1 MSEYQYYR
9 FECLDGFLDSRQR
22 QALRQLSSRAEITA
36 TSFQVYYH
44 YSGLRAEP
52 CDVVLDYFDIGF
64 YYADWGS
71 INAYIKLPVGT
82 LPDELLQVTAYCFN
96 VYETDQWQML
106 VFSTEE
112 YDDYLDDE
120 QAANFFR
127 HLATLRSE
135 LLQGDWRLL
144 YFVWLK
150 ELDCND
156 ELAAVPLIH
165 FDFSNLS
172 NSQLAF
178 AALFDIPL
186 PLVKALALT
195 LAANPGHQP
204 KQSQLHIDVWLS
216 QLTEQDKDNL
226 LQVLFEQGQ
235 LTRQQALGMTSK
247 AQVKQETYRH
257 WLSAELIAPCI
268 ELAGTQFNQEQ
279 AAALAQ
285 KQAKEKA
292 DKEAQLTQI
301 YQQREHF
308 WQQSQAQANRACAS
322 GYDQAARYL
331 HQLVEAYQL
340 KGDTGE
346 FARRLKRFIASNA
359 SRKALLKRLQNIE

>member
-22 QALRQLSSRAEITA
+22 HALRQISSRAEITA

-71 INAYIKLPVGT
+71 INAYIKLPAGT
-82 LPDELLQVTAYCFN
+82 LPTELLQVTAYCFN

-106 VFSTEE
+106 VLSIEE
-112 YDDYLDDE
+112 YDDYFDDE
-120 QAANFFR
+120 QAADFFQ

-144 YFVWLK
+144 YLVWLK
-150 ELDCND
+150 EFDCND

-172 NSQLAF
+172 HSQLAF
-178 AALFDIPL
+178 AALFEIPL

-195 LAANPGHQP
+195 LASNPGHQP

-216 QLTEQDKDNL
+216 QLTEQEKDNL
-226 LQVLFEQGQ
+226 LKVLFEQGQ
-235 LTRQQALGMTSK
+235 LTRQQALDKTSK
-247 AQVKQETYRH
+247 TQIKQETYQH
-257 WLSAELIAPCI
+257 WLSAELIAPYI
-268 ELAGTQFNQEQ
+268 EQAAALFKQEQ

-322 GYDQAARYL
+322 GYDQAARFL

-340 KGDTGE
+340 KGQTEE
-346 FARRLKRFIASNA
+346 FARRFKQFTASNA
-359 SRKALLKRLQNIE
+359 SRTALLKRLQNI

>member
-22 QALRQLSSRAEITA
+22 HALRQISSRAEITA

-71 INAYIKLPVGT
+71 INAYIKLPAGT
-82 LPDELLQVTAYCFN
+82 LPDELMQITAYCFN

-120 QAANFFR
+120 QAADFFQ

-165 FDFSNLS
+165 FDFNNLS
-172 NSQLAF
+172 NSQVAF

-195 LAANPGHQP
+195 LASNPGHQP
-204 KQSQLHIDVWLS
+204 KQSQLQIDVWLS
-216 QLTEQDKDNL
+216 QLTEQEKDNL
-226 LQVLFEQGQ
+226 LQLLLEQGQ
-235 LTRQQALGMTSK
+235 LTRQQALAMTSK
-247 AQVKQETYRH
+247 TQIKQETYQH
-257 WLSAELIAPCI
+257 WLSAERITPYI
-268 ELAGTQFNQEQ
+268 EQAETQFKQEQ
-279 AAALAQ
+279 AASLAQ

-292 DKEAQLTQI
+292 EKEAQLSQL

-308 WQQSQAQANRACAS
+308 WQKAQMEANRSCAS

-331 HQLVEAYQL
+331 QQLAEAYQL
-340 KGDTGE
+340 KGQTEE
-346 FARRLKRFIASNA
+346 FARLFKRFIASNA